1 MREAAPTQVTDAE
14 VVDPK
19 TGEVTSTAPTVPEPT
34 PTPKPADE
42 PKASTTP
49 TADPRGV
56 PGVDFPADDVP
67 VKGGAS

>member
-1 MREAAPTQVTDAE
+1 

-19 TGEVTSTAPTVPEPT
+19 TGEVTSTAPTVP
-34 PTPKPADE
+34 
-42 PKASTTP
+42 TP

-67 VKGGAS
+67 VKP